1 MTEQE
6 VGYRIAKDGESP
18 KFYLAEDVEKLLA
31 AKDAEI
37 EQLKVKIHSLECS
50 LSAAGNLLEH
60 QTGILKKLGVME
72 E

>member
-1 MTEQE
+1 MSYGPF
-6 VGYRIAKDGESP
+6 VDDGNGAIDVVP
-18 KFYLAEDVEKLLA
+18 KPHVDKIIA

-37 EQLKVKIHSLECS
+37 EELKAKVHSLECS
-50 LSAAGNLLEH
+50 LSAARDLLEH

>member
-18 KFYLAEDVEKLLA
+18 KFYLAEDVEKLLSE
-31 AKDAEI
+31 KDKEI
-37 EQLKVKIHSLECS
+37 EELKAKIHSLDCS
-50 LSAAGNLLEH
+50 LTSAGKLLEH
-60 QTGILKKLGVME
+60 QTGILKKLGIME

>member
-1 MTEQE
+1 MSNGPFIDDGDGAIE
-6 VGYRIAKDGESP
+6 VVPKPHVDKIIAK
-18 KFYLAEDVEKLLA
+18 
-31 AKDAEI
+31 KDAEI
-37 EQLKVKIHSLECS
+37 EQLKAKIHSLECS

>member
-1 MTEQE
+1 MIDGPFIDDEETRPIE
-6 VGYRIAKDGESP
+6 VVP
-18 KFYLAEDVEKLLA
+18 KPHVDKIIA

-37 EQLKVKIHSLECS
+37 EQLKAKIHSLECS
-50 LSAAGNLLEH
+50 LSSAGKMLEH

>member
-1 MTEQE
+1 MIDGPFIDDGYGAIE
-6 VGYRIAKDGESP
+6 VVP
-18 KFYLAEDVEKLLA
+18 KPHVDKIIA

-37 EQLKVKIHSLECS
+37 EQLKAKIHSLECS

>member
-1 MTEQE
+1 MIDGPFIDDGDGAIE
-6 VGYRIAKDGESP
+6 VVPKPHVDKIIAE
-18 KFYLAEDVEKLLA
+18 
-31 AKDAEI
+31 KDAEI
-37 EQLKVKIHSLECS
+37 ERLKAKIHSLECS